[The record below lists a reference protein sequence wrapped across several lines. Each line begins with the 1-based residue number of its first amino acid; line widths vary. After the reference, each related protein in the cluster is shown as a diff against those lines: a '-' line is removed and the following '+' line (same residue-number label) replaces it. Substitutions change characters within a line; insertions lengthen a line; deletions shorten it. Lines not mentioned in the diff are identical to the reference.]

1 MNVIIEAGIKAS
13 PMENINDET
22 IPSAVLCRLIVL
34 LSLME
39 SKFLMSPKKSLFN
52 FQLVQS
58 ANSRDYSPKWTLKK
72 TL

>member
-34 LSLME
+34 FVSLRGI
-39 SKFLMSPKKSLFN
+39 
-52 FQLVQS
+52 LVS
-58 ANSRDYSPKWTLKK
+58 FK
-72 TL
+72 TIF